1 MGRSCAEAGKTAA
14 PKPAVNA
21 PADMSPISSL
31 RRLMKSG
38 ALLPRPGQARPR
50 RWCGV
55 TLAKGT
61 DRGCRT
67 LLACFWLCKPQP
79 TAGWY
84 PLRRQCRR
92 GVDQGIGHSG
102 LGLEDRT
109 SDLSSKL
116 RRARPP
122 EDHLELGS

>member
-1 MGRSCAEAGKTAA
+1 
-14 PKPAVNA
+14 VNA

-55 TLAKGT
+55 TLPRGT

-84 PLRRQCRR
+84 PRWRQSRR
-92 GVDQGIGHSG
+92 GVDRDIGRCG
-102 LGLEDRT
+102 LVLEDQT
-109 SDLSSKL
+109 SALDRKFHQGDTSVASWSSG
-116 RRARPP
+116 R
-122 EDHLELGS
+122 G